1 MKGLQIHPNDT
12 VIIALEDA
20 QAGDFVEDIQ
30 VKNEIKAGHKIA
42 IRDIQE
48 SEPIIKYGESIGHAT
63 SVIEKG
69 EHIHTHNM
77 KTNLSGKSS
86 YHYTPVATPTSMK
99 KPKRELYAYRRGNG
113 SVGIRNELWVIVTV
127 GCINSIANTIVKT
140 FQTKHA
146 LADIDGIHT
155 FAHPYGCSQM
165 GEDQTHTIQILR
177 DIVTHPNAGGVLV
190 LGLGCENNQLLPFY
204 QSLQDIDPK
213 RIRYLNCQD
222 VEDEISEGCA
232 ILSEI
237 YEEMRYDHRVQ
248 VDYQDITFGLK
259 CGGSDG
265 FSGITANPLVGYFSD
280 EMLAY
285 GANSVLSEVPEM
297 FGAEHIL
304 MNRANDKTT
313 FDDIVDLINAY
324 KEYFIAHHQVVYE
337 NPSPGNK
344 AGGITTL
351 EEKSLGCIQKAGTSN
366 ICDVLAYGEKRKKK
380 GISLLYGPG
389 NDMVSVTA
397 LGASGCQLVLF
408 TTGRGTPFGGFI
420 PTVKISTNT
429 NLYKHKAS
437 WIDFNAGKLLDGE
450 TMEAVGE
457 QFINTLIDIIN
468 GKKTRNEENDCRE
481 IAILKQGV
489 TL

>member
-1 MKGLQIHPNDT
+1 MKGLQIHPSDT
-12 VIIALEDA
+12 VIIALQDV

-30 VKNEIKAGHKIA
+30 VKDDIKAGHKIA

-48 SEPIIKYGESIGHAT
+48 NENIIKYGETIGHAT
-63 SVIEKG
+63 RPIQKG

-77 KTNLSGKSS
+77 KTNLAGKSM
-86 YHYTPVATPTSMK
+86 YHYTPAAISTSNK
-99 KPKRELYAYRRGNG
+99 QPNRELYAYRRANG

-127 GCINSIANTIVKT
+127 GCINSIAENIVKT
-140 FQTKHA
+140 FQAQHA

-155 FAHPYGCSQM
+155 FSHPYGCSQM
-165 GEDQTHTIQILR
+165 GEDQTHTIQILK

-213 RIRYLNCQD
+213 RIQYLNCQD
-222 VEDEISEGCA
+222 VEDEISEGCL

-237 YEEMRYDHRVQ
+237 YKEMRNDRRVR

-265 FSGITANPLVGYFSD
+265 FSGITANPLVGRFSD

-304 MNRANDKTT
+304 MNRANDSAT
-313 FDDIVDLINAY
+313 FADIVNLIDSY
-324 KEYFIAHHQVVYE
+324 KEYFLSHNQVVYE

-351 EEKSLGCIQKAGTSN
+351 EEKSLGCIQKAGTGQ
-366 ICDVLAYGEKRKKK
+366 IFDVLSYGEKRKKK

-429 NLYKHKAS
+429 HLFKHKPN

-450 TMEAVGE
+450 SMEEVSK
-457 QFINTLIDIIN
+457 QFIDTLIDIIN
-468 GKKTRNEENDCRE
+468 GKKTRNEENDCRD